1 MSRANPRVIPLFRR
15 QRCSE
20 DFAQWSQRPYSRGT
34 NIHGDAHQ
42 RTLDGGLDETAQGS
56 GHRRAAPL
64 RPHHACTAPRRCH
77 CLCGEPWSICTERRF
92 RWRWRRRRGE
102 RWRKRCRQ
110 RGERRQRHGRLDGGQ
125 FQWDWQPRRRNRRL
139 KSGHG
144 PDGIRRPRRQLAS
157 AAGRDIGIVGPGR
170 IIFRP
175 QQRRIGI
182 IRPQRE
188 LVGSRW
194 IVLWPQQRHARIIGP
209 GRQFVRV
216 VVESRMRNVGIHLVW
231 RPLAH
236 RHAPGRSRRPG
247 ALAALS

>member
-1 MSRANPRVIPLFRR
+1 MPPPTLSRELRLSRARLRRAMSRANPRVIPLFRR

-102 RWRKRCRQ
+102 
-110 RGERRQRHGRLDGGQ
+110 GPTGSGGLGGSSL
-125 FQWDWQPRRRNRRL
+125 PPPGGT
-139 KSGHG
+139 SGSSG
-144 PDGIRRPRRQLAS
+144 LGGSSSGLNNGAS
-157 AAGRDIGIVGPGR
+157 GSSGLSGSSSGVGGSSSGLNNDMPGSS
-170 IIFRP
+170 
-175 QQRRIGI
+175 G
-182 IRPQRE
+182 
-188 LVGSRW
+188 LGGSSSGSSSNPACGTSASTSCGDR
-194 IVLWPQQRHARIIGP
+194 
-209 GRQFVRV
+209 
-216 VVESRMRNVGIHLVW
+216 
-231 RPLAH
+231 
-236 RHAPGRSRRPG
+236 
-247 ALAALS
+247 